1 MDTVSPPPQSNNPIW
16 LVFPK
21 SIWLSLVAIA
31 PVLVFT
37 YYDGIV
43 RMLDNWTN
51 HEEYSHGWFI
61 PVLSIL
67 LIWQQKDV
75 IANTVV
81 RRSNLGVYL
90 TLLGLLVYFVGEMSA
105 ITIIV
110 MYSFVIVLAGITLSL
125 VGVDIFKRIWVAF
138 LFLLFMLP
146 LPRVIYQQISQQLQL
161 VSSEIGVYFIRL
173 FDISVYLE
181 GNVIDLGVYQL
192 QVVEACSGLR
202 YLFPLMSL
210 SFIMVY
216 FYREK
221 LWKRTI
227 VFLSSIPITIL
238 LNSFRI
244 GVIGVLV
251 EYYGIE
257 QAEGF
262 LHSFEGWI
270 IFMACMGVL
279 LLEMW
284 LLHKM
289 SSNKL
294 KFSDVFGIDYPDE
307 PPENAT
313 FIKRK
318 WNKSY
323 IIALLIVVFTA
334 VLAANITERQEHIP
348 EHKSL
353 ASFPLELE
361 GWSGNSVRLE
371 RDVID
376 QLNFSSYI
384 LADYKKDAAVVN
396 YYAAYYETQ
405 RRGDS
410 IHSPR
415 ACMPGGGWEITSL
428 DQIALPQVVTKKE
441 PLMVNRVVIEKGDVK
456 QLVYYW
462 FKQRHRNETS
472 EYAIKWYLF
481 WDALTINRTD
491 GALIR
496 LTALVK
502 PGDDL
507 EKSDKL
513 LADFIVDSYPVLTEF
528 VPD

>member
-1 MDTVSPPPQSNNPIW
+1 MSSVSPESNDPIW

-21 SIWLSLVAIA
+21 SIWASLIAIS
-31 PVLVFT
+31 PVLVFI
-37 YYDGIV
+37 YYDGLV

-61 PVLSIL
+61 PVLSGL
-67 LIWQQKDV
+67 LIWQQKDKIAKIPV
-75 IANTVV
+75 IK
-81 RRSNLGVYL
+81 SSLGLYL
-90 TLLGLLVYFVGEMSA
+90 TLFGVLVYFLGEMSA
-105 ITIIV
+105 ITVIV
-110 MYSFVIVLAGITLSL
+110 MYSFIIVLAGITLTL
-125 VGVDIFKRIWVAF
+125 VGVGIFKRIWVAF
-138 LFLLFMLP
+138 IFLLFMLP
-146 LPRVIYQQISQQLQL
+146 IPRVIYQQISQQLQL
-161 VSSEIGVYFIRL
+161 ISSEIGVFFIRL
-173 FDISVYLE
+173 LDISVYLE
-181 GNVIDLGVYQL
+181 GNVIDLGNYKL

-202 YLFPLMSL
+202 YLFPLVSL
-210 SFIMVY
+210 SFICVY
-216 FYREK
+216 FYRETM
-221 LWKRTI
+221 WKRVV

-262 LHSFEGWI
+262 LHDFEGWI
-270 IFMACMGVL
+270 IFMICMGIL
-279 LLEMW
+279 IMEMW
-284 LLHKM
+284 MFHKM
-289 SSNKL
+289 SSNDQP
-294 KFSDVFGIDYPDE
+294 FSNVFGIDYPDL
-307 PPENAT
+307 PPKNTT
-313 FIKRK
+313 FVERS

-323 IIALLIVVFTA
+323 IAALSIVAVTA
-334 VLAANITERQEHIP
+334 VLAASVAEREEFIP

-353 ASFPLELE
+353 AMFPMQVQ
-361 GWSGNSVRLE
+361 GWNGVTGRLE
-371 RDVID
+371 RDVVE
-376 QLNFSSYI
+376 QLNFSSYV
-384 LADYKKDAAVVN
+384 LADYRKNSNQAVSF
-396 YYAAYYETQ
+396 YSAYYKTQ

-415 ACMPGGGWEITSL
+415 ACLPGGGWKISSL
-428 DQIALPQVVTKKE
+428 EQVSLPNVATDTGALS
-441 PLMVNRVVIEKGDVK
+441 VNRVVIEKGDIK

-496 LTALVK
+496 LTTFVQ
-502 PGDDL
+502 PGED
-507 EKSDKL
+507 
-513 LADFIVDSYPVLTEF
+513 LADSDQLLSDFIADTYSELSEY